1 MAMVGTGALR
11 SQEPKEV
18 SVGWK
23 PAWQVN
29 SVAALDGIQGR
40 ELSQKKQYESY
51 RENMESLHCWKQ
63 TRSYTEIESCQ
74 LSMSLSLGWGR
85 GGEQPRASVH
95 FNFPVN
101 TLRVQLWLSLVSLL
115 AWEHHITMPSMDIS
129 NCVRN
134 AAITYMAKTRRQQGQ
149 SRTSSP
155 ERWGLWPS

>member
-1 MAMVGTGALR
+1 MAMVGTGAFR

-29 SVAALDGIQGR
+29 PVAALDGIQGQ
-40 ELSQKKQYESY
+40 EPSQKKKYESY
-51 RENMESLHCWKQ
+51 GENMESLRCWKQ

-74 LSMSLSLGWGR
+74 LLLSLSLG

-115 AWEHHITMPSMDIS
+115 AWEHRITMPSMDIS
-129 NCVRN
+129 NWVRN

-155 ERWGLWPS
+155 ERRGLWPS

>member
-51 RENMESLHCWKQ
+51 RENMESLHC
-63 TRSYTEIESCQ
+63 
-74 LSMSLSLGWGR
+74 
-85 GGEQPRASVH
+85 
-95 FNFPVN
+95 
-101 TLRVQLWLSLVSLL
+101 
-115 AWEHHITMPSMDIS
+115 
-129 NCVRN
+129 
-134 AAITYMAKTRRQQGQ
+134 
-149 SRTSSP
+149 
-155 ERWGLWPS
+155 